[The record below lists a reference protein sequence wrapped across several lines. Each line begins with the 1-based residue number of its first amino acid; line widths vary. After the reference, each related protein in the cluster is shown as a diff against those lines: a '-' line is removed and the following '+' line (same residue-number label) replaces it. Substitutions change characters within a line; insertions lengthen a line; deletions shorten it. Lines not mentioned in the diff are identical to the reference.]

1 MTSALRAGLALAVAV
16 LSPVPISSQE
26 SKSEPLAKQLVTALG
41 AAKLESV
48 AALDAANPE
57 FYVGVLHIP
66 GVMLLAVTAKFPV
79 PAALDAKI
87 STAAYRDVY
96 LDLSAGAAIAKIF
109 VEDMGADGLS
119 AKRRA
124 DEAFDSVDLEGKK
137 VSFDGQARRQKLSD
151 DEYQQAFTQADA
163 RYAQMLTALLA
174 QLKKGS

>member
-1 MTSALRAGLALAVAV
+1 MTSSLRAGMALAFAV
-16 LSPVPISSQE
+16 LSPVSISSQE
-26 SKSEPLAKQLVTALG
+26 AKSEPLAKQLVTALG

-48 AALDAANPE
+48 AARDAANPD

-66 GVMLLAVTAKFPV
+66 GVMLLVVTAKFPV

-87 STAAYRDVY
+87 AAATYRDVY
-96 LDLSAGAAIAKIF
+96 LDLSAGAATAKVF

-137 VSFDGQARRQKLSD
+137 VAFDGQPRRQKLSD
-151 DEYQQAFTQADA
+151 EEYERAFAQADT